1 MLKSSKPG
9 LTQKSKSA
17 VASKKAAAKPV
28 QHLAKTTPAAA
39 VNKAEIKSSGNA
51 GQSKSAAASGRSAAR
66 PASDSL
72 LTSRAQGTGNG
83 EDRQEM
89 IAIAAYYRA
98 ERRGFDGGDPMLD
111 WLEAEAEIDSM
122 VYH

>member
-1 MLKSSKPG
+1 MSKSNKPG

-17 VASKKAAAKPV
+17 VATKKVTAKPARNI
-28 QHLAKTTPAAA
+28 AKSMSATAANKTDVRAVMSAGKSRPAAA
-39 VNKAEIKSSGNA
+39 
-51 GQSKSAAASGRSAAR
+51 AA
-66 PASDSL
+66 
-72 LTSRAQGTGNG
+72 G

-98 ERRGFDGGDPMLD
+98 VQRGFNGGDAMQD
-111 WLEAEAEIDSM
+111 WLEAEAEIDAA